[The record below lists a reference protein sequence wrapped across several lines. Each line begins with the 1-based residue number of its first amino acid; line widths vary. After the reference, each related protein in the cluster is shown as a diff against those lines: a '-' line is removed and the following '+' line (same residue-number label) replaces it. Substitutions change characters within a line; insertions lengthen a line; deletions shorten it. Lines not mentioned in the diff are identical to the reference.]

1 MQSFVPR
8 DAFALKILRELCN
21 PKCARKV
28 SGLSRNGP
36 QISWWQKIGH
46 IATAFSLRWV
56 LSTPYKLGYGHYRNL
71 MWNHPRKI
79 KINEYTICLP
89 FMSISQHIGTTAT
102 TNEMGPQS
110 AISVMVVL
118 SQPKTTCDVP
128 CIGPQ
133 VFQIRLLREAQIE
146 NTIRIY
152 HRLL

>member
-1 MQSFVPR
+1 
-8 DAFALKILRELCN
+8 
-21 PKCARKV
+21 
-28 SGLSRNGP
+28 
-36 QISWWQKIGH
+36 
-46 IATAFSLRWV
+46 
-56 LSTPYKLGYGHYRNL
+56 
-71 MWNHPRKI
+71 MWNHPGKI